1 MIVDIIIIAILVI
14 AVLIGKKRGLTV
26 CLVNIFSLII
36 AFIIAF
42 MLYKPV
48 ANLIIQNTDIDDNL
62 KTIIKSNIPI
72 SDTNLSVEAS
82 SNLPNKMQEY
92 INNTTTSINQTKDEA
107 IEKVAND
114 ITEQVINVIS
124 FLGIFVIVRAALL
137 LVKLVSKIINKLP
150 ILKQVNDLG
159 GAICGFIE
167 GAILVYTIFAVI
179 SIAAPTLKD
188 TTIIKQI
195 NDSALGKQMYTNNL
209 ITNKVYNIK

>member
-137 LVKLVSKIINKLP
+137 LVKLVSKILKKLP

>member
-1 MIVDIIIIAILVI
+1 
-14 AVLIGKKRGLTV
+14 
-26 CLVNIFSLII
+26 
-36 AFIIAF
+36 

>member
-1 MIVDIIIIAILVI
+1 M
-14 AVLIGKKRGLTV
+14 IGKKRGLTV

>member
-1 MIVDIIIIAILVI
+1 MYYICNYTYNYKGTDGEDYSDFDCSSIV
-14 AVLIGKKRGLTV
+14 R
-26 CLVNIFSLII
+26 
-36 AFIIAF
+36 
-42 MLYKPV
+42 
-48 ANLIIQNTDIDDNL
+48 AN
-62 KTIIKSNIPI
+62 S
-72 SDTNLSVEAS
+72 E
-82 SNLPNKMQEY
+82 
-92 INNTTTSINQTKDEA
+92 DEA